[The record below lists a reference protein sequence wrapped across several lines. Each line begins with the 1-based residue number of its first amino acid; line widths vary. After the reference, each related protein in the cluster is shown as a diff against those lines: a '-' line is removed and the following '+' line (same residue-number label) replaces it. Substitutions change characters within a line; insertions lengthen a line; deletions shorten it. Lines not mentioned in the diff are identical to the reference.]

1 MDLIESS
8 PVLFHRF
15 NLPCFFHCS
24 QVFVNFIDMH
34 PQNFFQVIKGAGPP
48 GNRLQNRTFYI
59 SVVGF
64 LFLPVLW
71 GSDNLHLFQPP
82 FF

>member
-24 QVFVNFIDMH
+24 QVFVDFIDMH
-34 PQNFFQVIKGAGPP
+34 PQNFFQIIKGAGPP
-48 GNRLQNRTFYI
+48 SSEGRTRSACINSSLTSGN
-59 SVVGF
+59 
-64 LFLPVLW
+64 
-71 GSDNLHLFQPP
+71 
-82 FF
+82 